1 MIGIGCLLPF
11 VLMIAGAAIG
21 GVIGGTPDDIWGA
34 VAGAAIGLVAMVVML
49 RVLERTRGNLP
60 E

>member
-21 GVIGGTPDDIWGA
+21 GVIGGTPDSIWGA
-34 VAGAAIGLVAMVVML
+34 VAGAAIGLIAMVIVL
-49 RVLERTRGNLP
+49 RVFERARAKWP